1 MNNPMHK
8 SGFVNILGKP
18 NVGKSTLMNALLGEK
33 LSIIT
38 PKAQTTR
45 HRILGIANDENYQI
59 VFSDTPGI
67 IKPGYKLQEHM
78 MSFVQSAME
87 DADLFI
93 LLTEVDDDFK
103 DEKILNKLQKT
114 DVPVLLLINKIDLAN
129 QDLVVAKCEQWKRD
143 FPSFLVLP
151 ISALKNFNLDQVMN
165 KILEIIPENPP
176 YFPKDDLTD
185 RPIRFFIAEMI
196 REKILLNYQK
206 EIPYS
211 VEVAVEEY
219 KEEAKIVRIRCV
231 IFVARD
237 SQKGIIIG
245 HKGSALKRIGIQAR
259 KDIEEFIGK
268 QAFIDLHVKVSKNW
282 RDDDLQLGRF
292 GYR

>member
-1 MNNPMHK
+1 MHK

-45 HRILGIANDENYQI
+45 HRILGIANDDDYQI

-93 LLTEVDDDFK
+93 LVTEIDDDFK
-103 DEKILNKLQKT
+103 DEKTLNKLHKT
-114 DVPVLLLINKIDLAN
+114 DIPVLLLINKIDLAS
-129 QDLVVAKCEQWKRD
+129 QDQVVAKCEQWKRD

-151 ISALKNFNLDQVMN
+151 ISAINNFNLDQVMS

-176 YFPKDDLTD
+176 YFPKDELTD
-185 RPIRFFIAEMI
+185 RPMRFFIAEMI
-196 REKILLNYQK
+196 REKILMNYQK

-211 VEVAVEEY
+211 VEVVVEEY
-219 KEEAKIVRIRCV
+219 KEEEKLVRIRCV

-245 HKGSALKRIGIQAR
+245 HKGSALKRIGTQAR

-282 RDDDLQLGRF
+282 RDSDLQLGRF

>member
-1 MNNPMHK
+1 MHK

-114 DVPVLLLINKIDLAN
+114 EVPVMLLINKIDLAN
-129 QDLVVAKCEQWKRD
+129 QDQVVAKCEQWKRD

-151 ISALKNFNLDQVMN
+151 ISALNNFNLDQVMS

-176 YFPKDDLTD
+176 YFPKDELTD
-185 RPIRFFIAEMI
+185 RPMRFFIAEMI

-237 SQKGIIIG
+237 SQKGILIG
-245 HKGSALKRIGIQAR
+245 HKGSALKRIGTQAR

-268 QAFIDLHVKVSKNW
+268 QVFIDLHVKVSKNW

>member
-1 MNNPMHK
+1 MHK

-206 EIPYS
+206 EIPYY

-245 HKGSALKRIGIQAR
+245 HKGSALKRIGTQAR

>member
-1 MNNPMHK
+1 MHK
-8 SGFVNILGKP
+8 AGFVNILGKP

-33 LSIIT
+33 ISIIT

-78 MSFVQSAME
+78 MSFVHSALE

-93 LLTEVDDDFK
+93 LVTQVDDDFTE
-103 DEKILNKLQKT
+103 EKTLSKLKNT
-114 DVPVLLLINKIDLAN
+114 SIPVLLLINKIDLAS
-129 QDLVVAKCEQWKRD
+129 QEEVMAKCEQWKKE
-143 FPSFLVLP
+143 FPTFKVLP
-151 ISALKNFNLDQVMN
+151 ISALNNFNLEQVMA
-165 KILEIIPENPP
+165 KILETLPENPP

-185 RPIRFFIAEMI
+185 RPMRFFISEII
-196 REKILLNYQK
+196 REKILMNYDK

-211 VEVAVEEY
+211 VEVAVESY
-219 KEEAKIVRIRCV
+219 KEEEKIIRIRSV
-231 IFVARD
+231 IYVSRD

-245 HKGSALKRIGIQAR
+245 HKGSALKRVGTQAR
-259 KDIEEFIGK
+259 KDIEEFVGK
-268 QAFIDLHVKVSKNW
+268 QVFLDMHVKVSKNW
-282 RDDDLQLGRF
+282 RDNDMQLGRF